1 MDRAARDKG
10 HHHINIANNATNREE
25 EKGHVNARN
34 SLGCQTMN
42 IPLQEKEMM
51 DGRWMHEAASQKGVA
66 SRLLASVAH
75 ACVHIR
81 NTLVCAGRSI
91 CMHE

>member
-1 MDRAARDKG
+1 M
-10 HHHINIANNATNREE
+10 
-25 EKGHVNARN
+25 
-34 SLGCQTMN
+34 MN

-51 DGRWMHEAASQKGVA
+51 DGWMHEAASQKGVA

-81 NTLVCAGRSI
+81 NTLVGAGRSI